1 MIKALDESRDVK
13 TNIFR
18 LGEFKIIES
27 DARYLRWEAHFG
39 LGEIKEGRC
48 FKKNSILFIGP
59 PESRHD
65 GFLKFEFM
73 AHLKGF
79 PDWLKT
85 KYYCN
90 GLEVYHCQTG
100 KKVTKEEMMLWK
112 PNRGIN
118 GTSGKFAERS
128 EPLLNA
134 IFTKRTQN
142 NAAFRLQRY
151 EIAQKPNGQIVW
163 RTHAGPNTF
172 SSGTCIIL
180 EDIVFMGSRQNERTH
195 LNKRQF
201 LANLEKLPE
210 WHQTAYYC
218 SKLSLHECKTENE
231 MQPKRKRWPGERK
244 ATVKHAGQKGYKRGT
259 LFELKAP
266 DLSIKWEAFW
276 SQLTKKRLSHAVGW
290 IFSTLPIFFAYLI
303 RLWKK
308 FRGRWHYKKGKRSSI
323 HRRDD

>member
-48 FKKNSILFIGP
+48 FKNGSILFIGP

-73 AHLKGF
+73 THLKGF

-85 KYYCN
+85 KYYCK
-90 GLEVYHCQTG
+90 GLEVYHCKTG

-112 PNRGIN
+112 PNRGID
-118 GTSGKFAERS
+118 GRS
-128 EPLLNA
+128 EPPLNA
-134 IFTKRTQN
+134 
-142 NAAFRLQRY
+142 AYRLQRY

-172 SSGTCIIL
+172 STGTCMIL
-180 EDIVFMGSRQNERTH
+180 EDIIFMGLGQNEKAP

-201 LANLEKLPE
+201 LANLEKLPQ
-210 WHQTAYYC
+210 WRQTAYFC
-218 SKLSLHECKTENE
+218 PKISLHECKPENE
-231 MQPKRKRWPGERK
+231 MQHERKRWCEKKK
-244 ATVKHAGQKGYKRGT
+244 ATEKHADQKGYKSGA

-266 DLSIKWEAFW
+266 DLTIKGTAFL
-276 SQLTKKRLSHAVGW
+276 SRLAKEWLSDAADW
-290 IFSTLPIFFAYLI
+290 ILSTLPIFFAYLI

-308 FRGRWHYKKGKRSSI
+308 FKGHLYS
-323 HRRDD
+323 